1 GVDDAGRGGAV
12 LGVELVGDDLE
23 FLYRFERRARLR
35 ARAPSAQ
42 VVVVAAAVHQ
52 INDTTAVLAVDGD
65 AVGRG
70 VGRLVVDHARQQR
83 HEAGEVARARRQV
96 FDFTR
101 GDVPADLRRREID
114 LRRLARDRHVL
125 FDGA

>member
-1 GVDDAGRGGAV
+1 
-12 LGVELVGDDLE
+12 
-23 FLYRFERRARLR
+23 
-35 ARAPSAQ
+35 
-42 VVVVAAAVHQ
+42 
-52 INDTTAVLAVDGD
+52 VLAVDGD

-114 LRRLARDRHVL
+114 LRRFARDRHVL
-125 FDGA
+125 FDGADAKRQIDLERRPDAQDEDSPA